1 MTNSPALIRS
11 LLIYG
16 LCLPLA
22 VILGYLMA
30 TPMDP
35 TSLMAVEILLFVLAL
50 PLLLRWHHPWLI
62 ASWNSTLMI
71 FFLPGKPQVWMG
83 LAAFSFGVA
92 ILQYTLNR
100 KMKFLHAPT
109 VMWPLL
115 FLTVVILIT
124 AKLTGGLGARILGG
138 DTYGG
143 KRYFIIIAAVLGYFA
158 IINRRIPPHRAGL
171 YVALFFL
178 GGATMAMADMPAVL
192 PKQLQ
197 FLFVFFPVLDVSLFA
212 DQNSPISQTQ
222 EIWRGG
228 GTGAMAI
235 ALFCWLLARYGIRGT
250 LDMKKPW
257 RLAALLFFVALGL
270 STGFRSTVVVFLLT
284 LAVLFYL
291 ERLHR
296 TWLMLP
302 TILCSLA
309 IGGLT
314 ILFANRL
321 PLSFQRSLAVLPFV
335 HLDPIAEMSAQG
347 STGWRLQIWQD
358 VIPSIPQYLF
368 VGKGYAYSASEQA
381 QMTRGANQEAVEL
394 VGDYHNGPLSV
405 LLPFGVFGAIAFVW
419 FLVSSIRVLY
429 SNFKYG
435 DPAFQNLNTFIF
447 AFYVAK
453 VIFFLAV
460 FGALH
465 TDLPLFLGLLGL
477 SISLNGGVAKPAEAP
492 APKVVFQRFQPHPS
506 LRRPV
511 RV

>member
-1 MTNSPALIRS
+1 MTNSPALFRS

-16 LCLPLA
+16 LCLPVA
-22 VILGYLMA
+22 MILGYLLA

-50 PLLLRWHHPWLI
+50 PVLLRWHHAWLI
-62 ASWNSTLMI
+62 ATWNASIMI

-100 KMKFLHAPT
+100 KMKFLNAPT

-115 FLTVVILIT
+115 FLIVVILIT
-124 AKLTGGLGARILGG
+124 ARLTGGLGTKIFGG

-143 KRYFIIIAAVLGYFA
+143 KKYFIIIAAVLGYFA
-158 IINRRIPPHRAGL
+158 LINRRIPPHRAGL

-178 GGATMAMADMPAVL
+178 GGATMAMADLPAVT
-192 PKQLQ
+192 PKPLQ
-197 FLFVFFPVLDVSLFA
+197 FLFLFFPVLDVSMFG
-212 DQNSPISQTQ
+212 DENSPISQTR

-235 ALFCWLLARYGIRGT
+235 AFFCLLLARYGIRGI
-250 LDMKKPW
+250 LDLKKPW
-257 RLAALLFFVALGL
+257 RLGALCFFIALGVA
-270 STGFRSTVVVFLLT
+270 TGFRSTVVIFLLT
-284 LAVLFYL
+284 LGVLFYL
-291 ERLHR
+291 ERLHH
-296 TWLMLP
+296 TKLLLP

-309 IGGLT
+309 VGGMM

-335 HLDPIAEMSAQG
+335 QLDPIAEMSARD
-347 STGWRLQIWQD
+347 STGWRLQIWED
-358 VIPSIPQYLF
+358 VVPTIPQYLL
-368 VGKGYAYSASEQA
+368 VGKGYAYSAIEQA
-381 QMTRGANQEAVEL
+381 QMTRGAGQEAFEL

-405 LLPFGVFGAIAFVW
+405 LIPFGAFGAIAFVW
-419 FLVSSIRVLY
+419 FLVASIRVIY
-429 SNFKYG
+429 QNYKYG

-447 AFYVAK
+447 AFYIAK
-453 VIFFLAV
+453 LVFFLAA

-465 TDLPLFLGLLGL
+465 TDLPMFLGLLGL
-477 SISLNGGVAKPAEAP
+477 SISLNGGVAKPAVAP

>member
-1 MTNSPALIRS
+1 MTNSPALFRS

-22 VILGYLMA
+22 VILGYLLA

-35 TSLMAVEILLFVLAL
+35 TSLTAVEILLFVLAL
-50 PLLLRWHHPWLI
+50 PVLLRWHHPWLI
-62 ASWNSTLMI
+62 ATWNSTLMI

-83 LAAFSFGVA
+83 LAAFSFAVG

-109 VMWPLL
+109 VLWPLL
-115 FLTVVILIT
+115 ILTAVILIT

-158 IINRRIPPHRAGL
+158 IINRRIPPQRAWL

-178 GGATMAMADMPAVL
+178 GGATMAIADLPAVT
-192 PKQLQ
+192 PRPLQ
-197 FLFVFFPVLDVSLFA
+197 FLFVFFPVINLDAFT

-228 GTGAMAI
+228 GTGAMAV
-235 ALFCWLLARYGIRGT
+235 ALFCVLLARFGIRGT

-257 RLAALLFFVALGL
+257 RLGALCLFAVVGMA
-270 STGFRSTVVVFLLT
+270 TGFRSTIVIFALT

-291 ERLHR
+291 ERLHH
-296 TWLMLP
+296 TWVLLP
-302 TILCSLA
+302 AILGSLA
-309 IGGLT
+309 IGGMM

-321 PLSFQRSLAVLPFV
+321 PLSFQRSLSVLPFV
-335 HLDPIAEMSAQG
+335 QVDPVAEMSARD

-358 VIPSIPQYLF
+358 VIPTIPQYLL
-368 VGKGYAYSASEQA
+368 VGKGYAYSAIEQA
-381 QMTRGANQEAVEL
+381 QMTRGAGQEAVEL

-405 LLPFGVFGAIAFVW
+405 LIPFGAFGTIAFVW
-419 FLVSSIRVLY
+419 FLVASIRIVY
-429 SNFKYG
+429 QNYKYG

-447 AFYVAK
+447 AYFVAK
-453 VIFFLAV
+453 VIFFVAV

-465 TDLPLFLGLLGL
+465 TDLPAFLGLLGL
-477 SISLNGGVAKPAEAP
+477 SISLNGGVSKPAVAP
-492 APKVVFQRFQPHPS
+492 QPKVVFQRFQPHPS
-506 LRRPV
+506 LRRPI